1 MYILYSIYPQ
11 ICNFSLIACYS
22 LEFTLCLLL
31 VVVHSLLVTRWRS
44 LFAWYSLEFTLCL
57 VLVGVH
63 TLLVTRWSSHFACYS
78 LEFTPCLLL
87 VGVYSLLV
95 TRWSSLFACYSLEF
109 TLCLLLVGVH
119 SLLVMRCKICCSLQ
133 NSLSTPA
140 EELCMLQKITHYSS
154 PDLLNV
160 KCKASLIFKVALTGL
175 RQIFGN

>member
-31 VVVHSLLVTRWRS
+31 VGGHSLLVTLWRS
-44 LFAWYSLEFTLCL
+44 LLAWYSLEFT
-57 VLVGVH
+57 
-63 TLLVTRWSSHFACYS
+63 
-78 LEFTPCLLL
+78 P
-87 VGVYSLLV
+87 
-95 TRWSSLFACYSLEF
+95 
-109 TLCLLLVGVH
+109 CLLLVGVH

-133 NSLSTPA
+133 NSLSTPT

-160 KCKASLIFKVALTGL
+160 KCKASLIFKGALTGL
-175 RQIFGN
+175 RQIFGNWKPFEMIENAFYFTSKAFFVLKIFKFLSWLFGHVSKRLD